1 MAVSVQSPQKGLAK
15 KKRRGL
21 RISLRQRRAIHGY
34 MFISLWVIG
43 FLTFQAWP
51 FIQSFWLSFNSVD
64 MMAGFSLN
72 WVGLDNYREAFF
84 IDERFVPTLL
94 TVMRD
99 MAIDVPVILVF
110 SLFTAF
116 LVNQPLRGRTFFRAV
131 FFLPV
136 VIASGEVLQQ
146 LYPQL
151 ADTGNT
157 LGSTAADVSRG
168 LDIPNIV
175 YMYLPPNIAELLL
188 NTLNRLTLILWRSG
202 IQILLF
208 LAGLQG
214 ISSSLYEAAKV
225 DGASDWEVFWKITLP
240 MLSPIFLVNVIYSIV
255 DSFTDRFNPMLNLIR
270 NAAFTGQFKLG
281 YAAAL
286 GWVYFLV
293 VFLILLIV
301 LLVSSRWVFYSGE
314 RD

>member
-1 MAVSVQSPQKGLAK
+1 MAVNVEQRAKQPVAK
-15 KKRRGL
+15 KKGGL
-21 RISLRQRRAIHGY
+21 RLSLRQRRAMHGY
-34 MFISLWVIG
+34 LFISLWVVG

-84 IDERFVPTLL
+84 LDERFVPTLL
-94 TVMRD
+94 TVLRD
-99 MAIDVPVILVF
+99 MAIDVPIILVF
-110 SLFTAF
+110 ALFTAY
-116 LVNQPLRGRTFFRAV
+116 LVNQPLKGRLLFRAV

-157 LGSTAADVSRG
+157 LGSTAAVSRG
-168 LDIPNIV
+168 LDIPGIV
-175 YMYLPPNIAELLL
+175 YMYLPPNIADILL

-214 ISSSLYEAAKV
+214 ISSSLYEAARV
-225 DGASDWEVFWKITLP
+225 DGASDWEVFWKVTLP

-293 VFLILLIV
+293 VFLILMIVMLI
-301 LLVSSRWVFYSGE
+301 SSRWVFYSGE

>member
-1 MAVSVQSPQKGLAK
+1 MAVSVGKAGTKVKAP
-15 KKRRGL
+15 KRRRSRL
-21 RISLRQRRAIHGY
+21 TLRQRRAMQGY
-34 MFISLWVIG
+34 LFISLWAIG

-64 MMAGFSLN
+64 MMAGFSLK

-84 IDERFVPTLL
+84 LDERFVPTLL
-94 TVMRD
+94 QVLRD
-99 MAIDVPVILVF
+99 MAIDVPIIIVF

-116 LVNQPLRGRTFFRAV
+116 LVNQPLTGRTFFRAI

-136 VIASGEVLQQ
+136 VIASGEVLSY

-157 LGSTAADVSRG
+157 LGSTASAGRG
-168 LDIPNIV
+168 LDIPGIV

-225 DGASDWEVFWKITLP
+225 DGASDWEVFWKVTLP

-255 DSFTDRFNPMLNLIR
+255 DSFTDRFNPMLNLIK

-293 VFLILLIV
+293 IFIILMVIMLI
-301 LLVSSRWVFYSGE
+301 SSRWVFYSGE

>member
-1 MAVSVQSPQKGLAK
+1 MRL
-15 KKRRGL
+15 
-21 RISLRQRRAIHGY
+21 SLRQRGALNGY
-34 MFISLWVIG
+34 LFISLWVVG

-64 MMAGFSLN
+64 MMAGFSLK

-84 IDERFVPTLL
+84 LDERFVPTLL
-94 TVMRD
+94 QVLRD
-99 MAIDVPVILVF
+99 MALDVPIILVF

-116 LVNQPLRGRTFFRAV
+116 LVNQPLKGRIIFRAV

-151 ADTGNT
+151 AATGNT
-157 LGSTAADVSRG
+157 LGSESVSRG
-168 LDIPNIV
+168 VDIPGIV
-175 YMYLPPNIAELLL
+175 YMYLPPNIADLLL
-188 NTLNRLTLILWRSG
+188 DTLNRLTLVLWRSG

-214 ISSSLYEAAKV
+214 ISTSLYEAARC

-240 MLSPIFLVNVIYSIV
+240 MLSPIFLVNLIYSVV
-255 DSFTDRFNPMLNLIR
+255 DSFTDRFNPMLFLIK

-293 VFLILLIV
+293 IFLILMVIMLT
-301 LLVSSRWVFYSGE
+301 STKWVFYPGE
-314 RD
+314 PDS

>member
-1 MAVSVQSPQKGLAK
+1 MKL
-15 KKRRGL
+15 
-21 RISLRQRRAIHGY
+21 SLRQRRAVHGY
-34 MFISLWVIG
+34 LFISLWAVG

-64 MMAGFSLN
+64 MMAGFSLQ
-72 WVGLDNYREAFF
+72 WVGLENYREAFF

-94 TVMRD
+94 EVLRD
-99 MAIDVPVILVF
+99 MALDVPIILVF

-116 LVNQPLRGRTFFRAV
+116 LVNQDLRGRVFFRAV

-136 VIASGEVLQQ
+136 VIASGEVLQL

-151 ADTGNT
+151 ADTGHT
-157 LGSTAADVSRG
+157 LGSDTVSRG
-168 LDIPNIV
+168 LDIPGV
-175 YMYLPPNIAELLL
+175 AYMYLPPNIADLLL
-188 NTLNRLTLILWRSG
+188 DTLNRLTLILWRSG

-214 ISSSLYEAAKV
+214 ISSSLYEAARC

-255 DSFTDRFNPMLNLIR
+255 DSFTDRFNPMLFLIKD
-270 NAAFTGQFKLG
+270 AAFTGQFKLG
-281 YAAAL
+281 YAAAM

-293 VFLILLIV
+293 IFVILMVVMLT
-301 LLVSSRWVFYSGE
+301 SSRWVFYTGE